1 MKTRTRAHVYLSAA
15 AALAVFSGLALV
27 NNLSAVFRWWGE
39 FSGNGGDA
47 TLIPDKCPGIIPWLD
62 WTAVDYSCVTTF
74 IPFLGFFLIAR
85 GLQKALAGKYQD
97 PESFPFFKAYDQL
110 NISLGLI
117 GTLWGIIIIGYFK
130 MDTVSMGDL
139 MMCLHTALFS
149 TLMAV
154 VWVFIVDHSVLRPM
168 VLSVLRGLQGSEHE
182 EEELIDLIDK
192 LSSGAAGLCEVWDGN
207 RERLTVLNDS
217 ISLASAELKAFGGVG
232 KNVSDILTHELT
244 LAAQNFITKLTGA
257 ANELEAREGRMEAAF
272 AAREEK
278 FAASQASFAAL
289 LQTVAASVSGMQKL
303 QESFASAAEKLASEN
318 AGLLNGI
325 SAERSASNALRG
337 KVSELQGESEGRMKH
352 IEALLERIRGNEA
365 AFNERLEKLRG
376 EVDAIATEKAKL
388 EGEKQSA
395 LRDSEASLHRAEK
408 AETLLAK
415 IKSAFNV

>member
-1 MKTRTRAHVYLSAA
+1 MKTRTRAYVYIFGAA
-15 AALAVFSGLALV
+15 TLAVLSGLALV
-27 NNLSAVFRWWGE
+27 NNITAVFRWWGE
-39 FSGNGGDA
+39 FIGNGGDA
-47 TLIPDKCPGIIPWLD
+47 TLIPDKCPGIFPWLD

-74 IPFLGFFLIAR
+74 IPFLGFLLIAR
-85 GLQKALAGKYQD
+85 GLERALSGKYQD

-168 VLSVLRGLQGSEHE
+168 VLRVLRELQGSEHE

-207 RERLTVLNDS
+207 RERLSTLNDS

-232 KNVSDILTHELT
+232 KNVSEILTHELT
-244 LAAQNFITKLTGA
+244 TAAQNFIAKLSA
-257 ANELEAREGRMEAAF
+257 AACELEARESRMEAAF
-272 AAREEK
+272 AARQEK
-278 FAASQASFAAL
+278 FEAGQTQFASL
-289 LQTVAASVSGMQKL
+289 LQSVVASVSGMQRV
-303 QESFASAAEKLASEN
+303 QENFAAATEKLAAEN
-318 AGLLNGI
+318 SGLLDGI
-325 SAERSASNALRG
+325 NAERSASNALRG
-337 KVSELQGESEGRMKH
+337 RVSELQGEREGCMKQ
-352 IEALLERIRGNEA
+352 IEALLERIRDDEA
-365 AFNERLEKLRG
+365 AFNKRLDKLRG
-376 EVDAIATEKAKL
+376 DVDALSTEKARL
-388 EGEKQSA
+388 EGERQSA

-408 AETLLAK
+408 AETLLEK
-415 IKSAFNV
+415 IRSAFNV